1 MELHRDQLQKRC
13 RVCGSLL
20 VAKGKKRRAFYQ
32 CSEFKECL
40 FRAFSIDINNDL
52 PDIHPVSLCYSCK
65 QIMDRP
71 MTCYS
76 STAITEWEVHAA
88 DRCMKNIHIGDYN
101 IHDCDVKP
109 TKDEVKMAS
118 QVLSK
123 LAATSPDKTISIP
136 TDGLVCPP
144 GLHMT
149 QGIFMKVF
157 RLLED
162 ACHSYDMQ
170 LAFINQTT
178 NSTSS
183 FSAYC
188 VELHKLQMLKAKYA
202 ECKAELADLEE
213 VMTSVAVCLGKDDS
227 ITNNFIKQ
235 VNEKKRSVQQMEKEI
250 AHQSN
255 AVEKGFK
262 KHEGPFV
269 QGLDTALQSF
279 KVKRQQY
286 FGGVFV
292 GNHIHKAL
300 KPSNISIMCSS
311 MIQVAHEK
319 CPTLVETVSA
329 TAEKFTTV
337 FSLLGRCHSIYD
349 QLFIDELKVTELEH
363 AISEFMESFR
373 ASFPSS
379 SISLKM
385 HLLEDHTVPWAK
397 RTGTGFGLLGEQGAE
412 SIHARFNTLSENL
425 SMYPQQGRPTLREIL
440 SFSSKTKTVNLAQQI
455 GIRGIDVGVH
465 LLEDDSGARVEGIA
479 AENRSIEDTNRQ
491 ILKQWLQGSGM
502 KPVAW
507 STLTKAMR
515 KAGLF
520 DLAAEVDDAM
530 NAEGKKRQDCW
541 AIVSVKAL
549 RITTRQHVD
558 IVAVIDNSGSMAGMK
573 IQLVKETLLR
583 LIHLLDERDRIAL
596 LTYNTSVKQHFA
608 LQEATAENKQIFQN
622 AISSI
627 IADGQ
632 TNLCDGLMKGIEML
646 AYNRGTKSAPVQS
659 VLLLSDGEA
668 TEGVTVC
675 EKIIKEMNQVECYS
689 GSVYTFA
696 FGNDC
701 NHEMME
707 AIASHGKGVCY
718 FIDSL
723 EKIAP
728 SFGHCLGGLKTT
740 VAQNLSLH
748 IEMQEDNRINTV
760 HCHDAVQWLKED
772 KICNLSIQ
780 DIQCGEEKCVALTL
794 ILPRLME
801 EKADTV
807 LKGTLSFLDTGS
819 SENKLQ
825 DFQLHLQRA
834 DRCCSDSSDYQVD
847 QQRNRILAIEAINN
861 LKKSGNCQK
870 ARNHMSELI
879 NTISVSVSNSSPWTQ
894 NLIRDLKECMA
905 LFPEPIQAKQRRKH
919 QKSTSLKHFPSKIS
933 YSSSQHEQ
941 TNILLDL
948 KAYDL
953 SEEDNQPKIEAHSY
967 QLAWY
972 CQAARHSKL
981 EAAHHSKLTWHH
993 NAARHSKLAWY
1004 LKATHHSKLEAAH
1017 HSKLT
1022 WHHKA
1027 ACHSKLAWYRKAA
1040 RHSKAAG
1047 KS

>member
-52 PDIHPVSLCYSCK
+52 PDIHPVSLCYSC
-65 QIMDRP
+65 RP
-71 MTCYS
+71 TTADIIIATIKGIAPPHHPPDMPL
-76 STAITEWEVHAA
+76 STLNNSAILDQLQCLICLELLCQPLELPC
-88 DRCMKNIHIGDYN
+88 RPKNIHIGDYN

-412 SIHARFNTLSENL
+412 SIHARFNTLQRTYQCIHNKVDRL
-425 SMYPQQGRPTLREIL
+425 L
-440 SFSSKTKTVNLAQQI
+440 SF
-455 GIRGIDVGVH
+455 
-465 LLEDDSGARVEGIA
+465 
-479 AENRSIEDTNRQ
+479 
-491 ILKQWLQGSGM
+491 
-502 KPVAW
+502 
-507 STLTKAMR
+507 
-515 KAGLF
+515 
-520 DLAAEVDDAM
+520 
-530 NAEGKKRQDCW
+530 
-541 AIVSVKAL
+541 
-549 RITTRQHVD
+549 
-558 IVAVIDNSGSMAGMK
+558 
-573 IQLVKETLLR
+573 VKE
-583 LIHLLDERDRIAL
+583 H
-596 LTYNTSVKQHFA
+596 S
-608 LQEATAENKQIFQN
+608 
-622 AISSI
+622 
-627 IADGQ
+627 
-632 TNLCDGLMKGIEML
+632 
-646 AYNRGTKSAPVQS
+646 
-659 VLLLSDGEA
+659 
-668 TEGVTVC
+668 
-675 EKIIKEMNQVECYS
+675 
-689 GSVYTFA
+689 
-696 FGNDC
+696 
-701 NHEMME
+701 
-707 AIASHGKGVCY
+707 
-718 FIDSL
+718 
-723 EKIAP
+723 
-728 SFGHCLGGLKTT
+728 
-740 VAQNLSLH
+740 
-748 IEMQEDNRINTV
+748 
-760 HCHDAVQWLKED
+760 
-772 KICNLSIQ
+772 LSIS
-780 DIQCGEEKCVALTL
+780 
-794 ILPRLME
+794 PRIVE
-801 EKADTV
+801 
-807 LKGTLSFLDTGS
+807 SIPPP
-819 SENKLQ
+819 NK
-825 DFQLHLQRA
+825 RA
-834 DRCCSDSSDYQVD
+834 
-847 QQRNRILAIEAINN
+847 
-861 LKKSGNCQK
+861 KS
-870 ARNHMSELI
+870 
-879 NTISVSVSNSSPWTQ
+879 
-894 NLIRDLKECMA
+894 
-905 LFPEPIQAKQRRKH
+905 
-919 QKSTSLKHFPSKIS
+919 
-933 YSSSQHEQ
+933 
-941 TNILLDL
+941 
-948 KAYDL
+948 
-953 SEEDNQPKIEAHSY
+953 
-967 QLAWY
+967 
-972 CQAARHSKL
+972 
-981 EAAHHSKLTWHH
+981 
-993 NAARHSKLAWY
+993 
-1004 LKATHHSKLEAAH
+1004 
-1017 HSKLT
+1017 
-1022 WHHKA
+1022 
-1027 ACHSKLAWYRKAA
+1027 
-1040 RHSKAAG
+1040 
-1047 KS
+1047 

>member
-1 MELHRDQLQKRC
+1 MQQSESPIRTIEGHGQF
-13 RVCGSLL
+13 
-20 VAKGKKRRAFYQ
+20 VA
-32 CSEFKECL
+32 
-40 FRAFSIDINNDL
+40 
-52 PDIHPVSLCYSCK
+52 PDCQEH
-65 QIMDRP
+65 
-71 MTCYS
+71 T
-76 STAITEWEVHAA
+76 STATMEREH
-88 DRCMKNIHIGDYN
+88 
-101 IHDCDVKP
+101 
-109 TKDEVKMAS
+109 
-118 QVLSK
+118 
-123 LAATSPDKTISIP
+123 
-136 TDGLVCPP
+136 
-144 GLHMT
+144 
-149 QGIFMKVF
+149 
-157 RLLED
+157 
-162 ACHSYDMQ
+162 
-170 LAFINQTT
+170 
-178 NSTSS
+178 
-183 FSAYC
+183 
-188 VELHKLQMLKAKYA
+188 
-202 ECKAELADLEE
+202 EE
-213 VMTSVAVCLGKDDS
+213 K
-227 ITNNFIKQ
+227 
-235 VNEKKRSVQQMEKEI
+235 
-250 AHQSN
+250 
-255 AVEKGFK
+255 
-262 KHEGPFV
+262 
-269 QGLDTALQSF
+269 
-279 KVKRQQY
+279 
-286 FGGVFV
+286 
-292 GNHIHKAL
+292 
-300 KPSNISIMCSS
+300 
-311 MIQVAHEK
+311 
-319 CPTLVETVSA
+319 
-329 TAEKFTTV
+329 
-337 FSLLGRCHSIYD
+337 
-349 QLFIDELKVTELEH
+349 
-363 AISEFMESFR
+363 
-373 ASFPSS
+373 
-379 SISLKM
+379 
-385 HLLEDHTVPWAK
+385 
-397 RTGTGFGLLGEQGAE
+397 
-412 SIHARFNTLSENL
+412 
-425 SMYPQQGRPTLREIL
+425 GRPTLREIL

-530 NAEGKKRQDCW
+530 NAEERKVPSLLPISMEYVDVADSTVPECATVWCSAKAEYTQYPHGSRQDCW

-627 IADGQ
+627 IADGR

-723 EKIAP
+723 EKGIPIVTVILRLPGSIQHGAHC
-728 SFGHCLGGLKTT
+728 SFIWSLPWGLKTT

-967 QLAWY
+967 QKVTYSGTEQYSHRVPQMIGSSRQAGLVLPGCSSQQAGGSSSQQADLAPQ
-972 CQAARHSKL
+972 CSSSQQAGLVPQGNSSQQAGGSSSQQADLAPQGSLSQQAGLVPQGSSSQQSGWEELSICAPAIDQSICAPELVQSIKPPSTLIHCRFGSMIRPPERCAISHSTSDPSHYATKSSSSDSECSEESNEDQFL
-981 EAAHHSKLTWHH
+981 ESSGA
-993 NAARHSKLAWY
+993 LA
-1004 LKATHHSKLEAAH
+1004 LNSMLHALIQQRSNRVGACMFQTEAKDEMQRKILE
-1017 HSKLT
+1017 
-1022 WHHKA
+1022 
-1027 ACHSKLAWYRKAA
+1027 
-1040 RHSKAAG
+1040 
-1047 KS
+1047 